1 MDIIFERENVIL
13 GSFRVS
19 WTLFLNE
26 KTSFSAELLEPRNM
40 EFNIFLKKLY
50 FRHNF
55 KETENI
61 KYAASVNDFIYLQEY
76 NT

>member
-1 MDIIFERENVIL
+1 
-13 GSFRVS
+13 
-19 WTLFLNE
+19 
-26 KTSFSAELLEPRNM
+26 M
-40 EFNIFLKKLY
+40 EFNIFLKKIN